1 MLHLGNHPE
10 VAVCI
15 NCAHFLHKEATGI
28 EDSSKA
34 GLGPRARDAFRSVRR
49 AVVQRGWHRSPLI
62 GRPLKWLGRYLP

>member
-10 VAVCI
+10 VSVCI
-15 NCAHFLHKEATGI
+15 NCAHFLHKEANGI

-34 GLGPRARDAFRSVRR
+34 GFGPRARDTFRGLRR
-49 AVVQRGWHRSPLI
+49 TVVQRGWHRSPLI